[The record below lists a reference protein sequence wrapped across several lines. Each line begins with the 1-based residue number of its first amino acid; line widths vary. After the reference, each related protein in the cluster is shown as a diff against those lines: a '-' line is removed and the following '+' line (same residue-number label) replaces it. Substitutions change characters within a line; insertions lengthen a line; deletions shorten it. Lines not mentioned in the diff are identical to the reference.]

1 MWYSWTSPQ
10 RPSWGQR
17 KLAVVES
24 SGLNKSQCMD
34 CPSKKAAVVER
45 WSLVEVRLYN
55 TRIEIW
61 TTLYRSFIA
70 TSVDYCIMLLALIS
84 PLLCKRQRK
93 EARPSRGVPSY
104 SLKFYL
110 CCTLYQTSVHL
121 CRPLIGHVRG
131 ESKPERPN
139 VPQQLFQRLP
149 VAPSSR

>member
-1 MWYSWTSPQ
+1 MY
-10 RPSWGQR
+10 
-17 KLAVVES
+17 
-24 SGLNKSQCMD
+24 GLSA
-34 CPSKKAAVVER
+34 KKVAAVD
-45 WSLVEVRLYN
+45 WWPFVEVRLYN

-70 TSVDYCIMLLALIS
+70 TSVDYCIMLLVLIS

-93 EARPSRGVPSY
+93 EACSSRGVLSY
-104 SLKFYL
+104 SLKFYFYSV
-110 CCTLYQTSVHL
+110 LYQISVHL

>member
-1 MWYSWTSPQ
+1 MY
-10 RPSWGQR
+10 
-17 KLAVVES
+17 
-24 SGLNKSQCMD
+24 GLSA
-34 CPSKKAAVVER
+34 KKVAAVE
-45 WSLVEVRLYN
+45 WWPFVEVRLYN

-70 TSVDYCIMLLALIS
+70 TSVDYCIMLLVLIS
-84 PLLCKRQRK
+84 PLLCKGQRK
-93 EARPSRGVPSY
+93 EACSSRGVLSY
-104 SLKFYL
+104 SLKFYFYSV
-110 CCTLYQTSVHL
+110 LYQISVHL